1 MERRFFVYID
11 VAGFY
16 TPMLKKKVDRTMLR
30 FSILAL
36 LAFLLTLTPAQVSA
50 SQTPIISQLSASDN
64 GLSFR
69 ARFSDSVSAVN
80 KAVAGGQAAAVST
93 IGIPIDETSSVN
105 SHVICF
111 LTPPGTKPRLV
122 SSELTLGAQVPAPPA
137 EDSIG
142 DSLLQVRL
150 GKIVLVRS
158 KMLGKVLIPDAV
170 RQGAQWHKVIGADV
184 SIQFEGRVQTIR
196 SSPDGRLDEVIAD
209 LAINGRQASAWYPK
223 VSTPQ
228 ETVIYN
234 PFAQSANWVRI
245 AIKARGVYKLNRTDL
260 STAGVDVAAIDPRTL
275 RLFHGSGKV
284 LPTSNFGRR
293 DSLEEMAITVTG
305 EADGVFGGDDF
316 IMFYANGPDFWDWSD
331 TLQYRLNPYGDRS
344 VFYLTYGGSF
354 TESPRRMASVNGA
367 ETATSDTIRMFVDKL
382 HFEEEKVL
390 SSRGGTTED
399 YFRWYW
405 SDNPSVDIFLN
416 LPAPLSG
423 ATHNFRV
430 RAIAGNVST
439 RLNSLNIALDSVR
452 VPFFYFHSARFDSAL
467 NQLGLQVT
475 ASIYGA
481 LTDFIEID
489 YKRALRFPASGEL
502 FFFGDSTGPAHSY
515 EITNSAANPYV
526 VDVTNLRN
534 QKWISASQSGDRT
547 VFSVT
552 PTSDE
557 GRVFAAASEA
567 GTRKPF
573 SIVPTQIED
582 IRSASNGADLII
594 ITHDNFY
601 SQALDFAAYRSSHD
615 GLRVRVVRISDVYAQ
630 FSGGLADPVAIR
642 DFLKFVYENWS
653 GAKPSF
659 CLLVG
664 DGVYDFRNNK
674 GAGGVNYIPP
684 YIVANDSTISDEN
697 FVYFGRPYELDPDGS
712 YPTDR
717 GVDMVI
723 SRWPV
728 KTAAEFLT
736 VARKMKNYEA
746 AGNNGSWRNLI
757 TLIADD
763 ENHPNSPPEI
773 QHTVDSENLADG
785 SIPPKFDLNKIYG
798 IEYPY
803 VGSEKPDARE
813 AIIRSINNGTL
824 LVNYIGH
831 GNPNLWADERIFRRV
846 QDMPRLQNS
855 DRLPLIFN
863 ASCSIGFFDDPL
875 AEGMGEE
882 FLRYAAGGAVG
893 TVSATRLVYSRP
905 NFLFNQAAFGQ
916 LLSDRDYTIAEAVFV
931 AKLLRQGSWDARDN
945 DRKYIYLGDPMTRL
959 GVAPDRINF
968 VTFQPDSLMALTVTE
983 LSGKVEDK
991 DGVLQSDFN
1000 GNASVSVFDN
1010 ERTREFKFSPSL
1022 RVSYKQYGPEI
1033 YRGKIAVSNG
1043 RFNLKFVV
1051 PKDISYGGGRARISS
1066 YALSNTSG
1074 AAGFLFP
1081 IGIGSINKD
1090 VNDTTGPNLTVYFA
1104 DDPAKGDGAQIAQN
1118 ARVTMELFD
1127 SLGINLS
1134 GDIGHAIEVVVDDSP
1149 EMTFALTDSFAYD
1162 AGSYQRGKATMT
1174 LPRLAP
1180 GEHRLR
1186 AKAWDSAN
1194 NSSQKE
1200 LAFEVS
1206 NAGGLEITQL
1216 LCYPNPVADGCQFA
1230 YVLSEEAADVSL
1242 KIFTVS
1248 GLEIMSMDNLPHS
1261 SGYQDGVHWDVRD
1274 ADGDLIANGVY
1285 IFQLSAQ
1292 SANTR
1297 DGKRVASAGKLVVM
1311 K

>member
-1 MERRFFVYID
+1 
-11 VAGFY
+11 
-16 TPMLKKKVDRTMLR
+16 MLR
-30 FSILAL
+30 FSISTFFALILA
-36 LAFLLTLTPAQVSA
+36 LTPAQVSA
-50 SQTPIISQLSASDN
+50 AQTPAISLLSASDN
-64 GLSFR
+64 GLSFKVS
-69 ARFSDSVSAVN
+69 FGDSASAAN

-93 IGIPIDETSSVN
+93 IGIPIEETSSIN
-105 SHVICF
+105 TYVICF
-111 LTPPGTKPRLV
+111 LAPPGTKPRLV
-122 SSELTLGAQVPAPPA
+122 SSALTLGAQVSTPAA
-137 EDSIG
+137 DGSIG

-150 GKIVLVRS
+150 GKIVLVRG

-170 RQGAQWHKVIGADV
+170 RQGAEWRKVIGADV
-184 SIQFEGRVQTIR
+184 NVQFEGRAQTIR
-196 SSPDGRLDEVIAD
+196 SSPDGRLDQIIND
-209 LAINGRQASAWYPK
+209 LAINRPQAAAWYPK
-223 VSTPQ
+223 VTAP
-228 ETVIYN
+228 EEAAIYN
-234 PFAQSANWVRI
+234 PFAQSTNWVRI
-245 AIKARGVYKLNRTDL
+245 AIKARGIYKLNRTDL
-260 STAGVDVAAIDPRTL
+260 STAGVNVAAIDPRTL

-284 LPTSNFGRR
+284 LPISNFVQR
-293 DSLEEMAITVTG
+293 DSLEEMAITVNG

-316 IMFYANGPDFWDWSD
+316 IMFYANGSDFWDWSD
-331 TLQYRLNPYGDRS
+331 TLQYRLNPYGDRN

-354 TESPRRMASVNGA
+354 TESPSRMALVNGV
-367 ETATSDTIRMFVDKL
+367 ETPTADTIRTFVDPL
-382 HFEEEKVL
+382 HFEEEKIL
-390 SSRGGTTED
+390 SSRSGTIED
-399 YFRWYW
+399 YFHWYW

-423 ATHNFRV
+423 ATHNFRI
-430 RAIAGNVST
+430 RAIAANVST
-439 RLNSLNIALDSVR
+439 RLNGLDIAIDSLRS
-452 VPFFYFHSARFDSAL
+452 PFFYFHSTQFDSAL
-467 NQLGLQVT
+467 NQLGLQLT
-475 ASIYGA
+475 ASPYGR
-481 LTDFIEID
+481 LTDYVEID
-489 YKRALRFPASGEL
+489 YNRALKLPASGEL
-502 FFFGDSTGPAHSY
+502 VFFGDSTGSAHSY
-515 EITNSAANPYV
+515 EIANAATNPYV
-526 VDVTNLRN
+526 LDVTRLQN
-534 QKWISASQSGDRT
+534 QKWISASQGSDYT
-547 VFSVT
+547 IFSVT

-557 GRVFAAASEA
+557 GRVFAVASEA

-582 IRSASNGADLII
+582 IRSANNGADLII

-601 SQALDFAAYRSSHD
+601 NQALDFAAYRSSYD
-615 GLRVRVVRISDVYAQ
+615 GIRVRVVRVSDVYAQ
-630 FSGGLADPVAIR
+630 FSGGMADPVAIR

-653 GAKPSF
+653 GARPSF
-659 CLLVG
+659 CLLAG

-674 GAGGVNYIPP
+674 GTGGVNYVPP

-697 FVYFGRPYELDPDGS
+697 FVYFGEPYELDPDSS

-736 VARKMKNYEA
+736 VAQKMKNYEA

-798 IEYPY
+798 IDYPY

-824 LVNYIGH
+824 LVNYVGH
-831 GNPNLWADERIFRRV
+831 GNPNLWADERMFRRV
-846 QDMPRLQNS
+846 QDIPRLQNS
-855 DRLPLIFN
+855 GRLPLIFN

-916 LLSDRDYTIAEAVFV
+916 LFADKNYTIAEAVFV
-931 AKLLRQGSWDARDN
+931 AKLLRQGSWDSRDN

-959 GVAPDRINF
+959 GVAPDKINF
-968 VTFQPDSLMALTVTE
+968 VTFRPDSLAALTVTE
-983 LSGKVEDK
+983 LSGQVEDK
-991 DGVLQSDFN
+991 AGVLQSDFN
-1000 GNASVSVFDN
+1000 GTASVSVFDN
-1010 ERTREFKFSPSL
+1010 ERTRDFPSL
-1022 RVSYKQYGPEI
+1022 HVSYKQYGPEI
-1033 YRGKIAVSNG
+1033 YRGKVEVTNG

-1051 PKDISYGGGRARISS
+1051 PKDVSYGGKRARISS

-1074 AAGFLFP
+1074 AAGHLFP

-1090 VNDTTGPNLTVYFA
+1090 VNDTTGPNLAVYLA
-1104 DDPAKGDGAQIAQN
+1104 DDPAKGDGAQVSQN

-1134 GDIGHAIEVVVDDSP
+1134 GDIGHTIEVVIDDSR

-1174 LPRLAP
+1174 LPRLTP

-1200 LAFEVS
+1200 LAFKVS
-1206 NAGGLEITQL
+1206 SAGGLEITQL
-1216 LCYPNPVADGCQFA
+1216 LCFPNPVADKCQFA
-1230 YVLSEEAADVSL
+1230 YVLSEEATDVNL

-1248 GLEIMSMDNLPHS
+1248 GLEIMSMSDLPHS

-1292 SANTR
+1292 SANST
-1297 DGKRVASAGKLVVM
+1297 DSKRVASASKLVVM